1 MFPIRDH
8 NPSLSTPLVTRALVL
23 LNVLVWL
30 YQWSLS
36 SDPAAEAQFLRS
48 YSSRVS
54 LVAATGFHRLNEVVE
69 HEDTPALR
77 GMLNKISHLVE
88 IETEEK

>member
-1 MFPIRDH
+1 MAKEKEAVKIVRVK
-8 NPSLSTPLVTRALVL
+8 LVKSGIGYTVRQKNTLKAL
-23 LNVLVWL
+23 
-30 YQWSLS
+30 
-36 SDPAAEAQFLRS
+36 
-48 YSSRVS
+48 
-54 LVAATGFHRLNEVVE
+54 GFHRLNEVVE